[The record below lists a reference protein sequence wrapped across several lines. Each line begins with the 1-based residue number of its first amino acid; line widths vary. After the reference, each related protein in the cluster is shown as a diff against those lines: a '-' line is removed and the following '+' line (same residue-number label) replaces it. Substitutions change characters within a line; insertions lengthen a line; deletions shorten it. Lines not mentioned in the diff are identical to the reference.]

1 MTVVGVDACKGG
13 WVAVVLADGEPPAA
27 LLLRGLDEL
36 ELKAPAAAGVGV
48 DIPIGLP
55 VDRRRRADEAARV
68 FLGPRRTSVFHTPP
82 RAVLEAGS
90 HREANERSRE
100 LTGVGVSQ
108 QAYALRSK
116 ILEADAWL
124 HTVELPVWEVH
135 PEVSFTLMLG
145 HPPSASK
152 KSWAGMTERAGAL
165 RDVDVDLDGL
175 EGPATLAGVDDVLD
189 AAAAA
194 WSARRLVRGEGHSF
208 PDPPERDPVTDRLI
222 AIWG

>member
-13 WVAVVLADGEPPAA
+13 WVAVVLAEGEPPAA
-27 LLLRGLDEL
+27 VLLRTLGEL
-36 ELKAPAAAGVGV
+36 ELEVPAAEGVGV

-55 VDRRRRADEAARV
+55 VDRRRPADEAARV
-68 FLGPRRTSVFHTPP
+68 FVGPRRTSVFYTPP
-82 RAVLEAGS
+82 RAVLEADS
-90 HREANERSRE
+90 HLEANELSRE

-124 HTVELPVWEVH
+124 HTAELPVWEVH

-152 KSWAGMTERAGAL
+152 RSWAGVTERARAPPPPC
-165 RDVDVDLDGL
+165 RPRAT
-175 EGPATLAGVDDVLD
+175 PA
-189 AAAAA
+189 
-194 WSARRLVRGEGHSF
+194 S
-208 PDPPERDPVTDRLI
+208 P
-222 AIWG
+222 